1 MDETRRSDGDGTEPE
16 LVRPEDAIKDLEPS
30 VEDGDAVAG
39 GALNA
44 YIKLEG
50 VE

>member
-16 LVRPEDAIKDLEPS
+16 LMRPEDAIKDLEPS
-30 VEDGDAVAG
+30 DADGDAVAG
-39 GALNA
+39 GAIDS

-50 VE
+50 IE